1 MSCSLSGTDL
11 ESSSAIFNLNSNRNV
26 LSTLSVM
33 SLNLPQLLLEVDNPG
48 VETGSDVCEDKEAD
62 DG

>member
-11 ESSSAIFNLNSNRNV
+11 ESSSAIFNLNSRNV
-26 LSTLSVM
+26 LSTLIVR